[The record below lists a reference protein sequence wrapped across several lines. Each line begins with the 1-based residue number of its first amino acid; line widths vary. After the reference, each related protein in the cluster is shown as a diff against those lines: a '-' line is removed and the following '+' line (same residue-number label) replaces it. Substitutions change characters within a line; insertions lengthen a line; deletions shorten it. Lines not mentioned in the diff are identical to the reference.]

1 MVVEATAA
9 AEVMAVAVAI
19 SKIIDKSIS
28 IKHRKIGV
36 NINKFLNELRKD

>member
-1 MVVEATAA
+1 MVAEATAA
-9 AEVMAVAVAI
+9 VEAMAVAAAI

-28 IKHRKIGV
+28 TKYRKIGV